1 VEQRSRVM
9 TSNELSAVMI
19 GNTSSDFFIF
29 NMQYRRNDSIS
40 RNRVRHQHNRTGTG
54 NIGIEQKPSKKLK
67 LDVEQVSKRNNI
79 R

>member
-1 VEQRSRVM
+1 
-9 TSNELSAVMI
+9 MI

-29 NMQYRRNDSIS
+29 NMQYRRNDTIP
-40 RNRVRHQHNRTGTG
+40 RNRVRHQQHRTGTG
-54 NIGIEQKPSKKLK
+54 KIGIEQKPSKKLK